1 MIARTLEKKLKS
13 LAKAFPVVTV
23 TGPRQSGKTTLV
35 RHAFPD
41 FAYVSLED
49 ADTRE
54 FAVSDPRG
62 FLASHNR
69 GLVIDEAQ
77 RSPELFS
84 YIQGVVDASGRPGRF
99 ILSGSQNFLLHEK
112 ISQSLAGR
120 TAILRLLP
128 LAMEEILK
136 PGDRHDGYAPLMHK
150 GFYPR
155 LYASKIRPQD
165 WYPAYIQTYV
175 ERDVRLLKNITD
187 LDLFQKFVRLCAGRI
202 GQLLNLSALG
212 ADAGINHNTARAW
225 ISLLEASYIVFLL
238 RPHHQN
244 FRKRLV
250 KSPKLYFFDTGLAS
264 YLLGIRSASDIV
276 NHHMRGPLF
285 ESMII
290 TELLKYRYHRGLEPD
305 GFFWRDKIGHEIDY
319 VIDEG
324 GQLTGI
330 EIKSGRT
337 LGSDFF
343 AGLEYWQSISGQT
356 ADRSFLIYGG
366 AKEESRTVGRV
377 LPWSQTTDV
386 YPAIKR
392 D

>member
-49 ADTRE
+49 GDTRE

-62 FLASHNR
+62 FLASYER

-136 PGDRHDGYAPLMHK
+136 PGDRHAGYAPLMHK

-155 LYASKIRPQD
+155 LFASKIRPQD
-165 WYPAYIQTYV
+165 WYPAYIQTYI
-175 ERDVRLLKNITD
+175 ERDVRLLKNIAD
-187 LDLFQKFVRLCAGRI
+187 LNLFQKFVRLCAGRI

-212 ADAGINHNTARAW
+212 ADAGINHNTARSW

-238 RPHHQN
+238 RPHHRN

-305 GFFWRDKIGHEIDY
+305 GFFWRDKIGHEIDF
-319 VIDEG
+319 VIDAG
-324 GQLTGI
+324 GPLTGI

-366 AKEESRTVGRV
+366 AKEERRTVGRV
-377 LPWSQTTDV
+377 LPWNQTTDV
-386 YPAIKR
+386 YLPIKQ